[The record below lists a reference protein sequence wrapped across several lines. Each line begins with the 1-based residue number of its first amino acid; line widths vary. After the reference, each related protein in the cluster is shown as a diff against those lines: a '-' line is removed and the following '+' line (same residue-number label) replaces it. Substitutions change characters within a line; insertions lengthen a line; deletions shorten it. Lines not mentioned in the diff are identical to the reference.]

1 MIVAWKYRISRSEI
15 EKWRKSPPLIEN
27 FHQWKRNKKNK
38 KLLLLARTVIIP
50 GMVDSSTRA
59 YTRARKRGEGAH
71 VNAAAA
77 VNYEWSS
84 LDLSFSLI
92 VSYALH
98 RYPLSTELYN
108 NLMPDIISYL
118 LSGRLPALPYS
129 FLYESWKAA
138 AEQME
143 R

>member
-1 MIVAWKYRISRSEI
+1 MKKKK
-15 EKWRKSPPLIEN
+15 EKEGKQKIASVG
-27 FHQWKRNKKNK
+27 KNSNNSGNGWIHP
-38 KLLLLARTVIIP
+38 RVH
-50 GMVDSSTRA
+50 TREPEK
-59 YTRARKRGEGAH
+59 TWGEGAH

-77 VNYEWSS
+77 VDYEWSS

-92 VSYALH
+92 VSYALR